1 MDMLSILS
9 VIVKANGM
17 DLSVRDGQIVAS
29 WPGANRVG
37 EGRENTACDRNKT
50 SQIVLYYIFTV
61 IQKHSTGLIEG
72 FEW

>member
-37 EGRENTACDRNKT
+37 ESRENTTCGRNKT
-50 SQIVLYYIFTV
+50 SQIPYFV
-61 IQKHSTGLIEG
+61 IGP
-72 FEW
+72 